1 MLQELIHMTMD
12 RMSNDE
18 YDDLV
23 VEDEWIDAVGENIKR
38 ELKKSLTP
46 RSKDFRI
53 RGSNV
58 GRPACVLQMQ
68 KSGAEPSR
76 KPYHF
81 VMQMLHGYMIE
92 EIMTLILKVADA
104 NITGGKAKVSLDLE
118 GVTIKG
124 EDDVQIDGKEFD
136 VKSCS
141 PWAFANKWSEGYRG
155 LRKSDNFGYVGQ
167 LMAYSE
173 AQSIPV
179 GGWIV
184 VNKSNGEVMVVDA
197 DDSPSERKIVLDKM
211 KATVRTIDRDAPFK
225 RCFDPIEDSYKR
237 TLTGRK
243 YLSRDNCGMCDFKT
257 SCYPGVQYK
266 AQPESTA
273 VNPPFKWYVSED

>member
-12 RMSNDE
+12 KMSNDE

-23 VEDEWIDAVGENIKR
+23 VNDEWIDAVGENIKR
-38 ELKKSLTP
+38 ELKKSLSP
-46 RSKDFRI
+46 RPEDFRI
-53 RGSNV
+53 RSSNV
-58 GRPACVLQMQ
+58 GRPTCVLQMQ
-68 KSGAEPSR
+68 KSEAKPAR

-92 EIMTLILKVADA
+92 EIMTLILKVANA
-104 NITGGKAKVSLDLE
+104 NITGGKEKVSLDLE

-124 EDDVQIDGKEFD
+124 EDDIQIEGKEYD

-141 PWAFANKWSEGYRG
+141 PWAFTNKWSEGYG
-155 LRKSDNFGYVGQ
+155 KLKASDNFGYVGQ

-173 AQSIPV
+173 AQNIPV

-184 VNKSNGEVMVVDA
+184 VNKSSGEVAVVDA
-197 DDSPSERKIVLDKM
+197 DNSPSERKEVLDKL
-211 KATVRTIDRDAPFK
+211 KSTVRTITSDAPFK
-225 RCFDPIEDSYKR
+225 RCFDPLEDSFRKKP
-237 TLTGRK
+237 TGRK
-243 YLSRDNCGMCDFKT
+243 FLDRNNCGMCDYKT

-273 VNPPFKWYVSED
+273 INPPFKWYVSEV

>member
-12 RMSNDE
+12 KMSNDE

-23 VEDEWIDAVGENIKR
+23 VNDEWIDAVGENIKR
-38 ELKKSLTP
+38 ELKKSLSP
-46 RSKDFRI
+46 RPEDFRI
-53 RGSNV
+53 RSSNV
-58 GRPACVLQMQ
+58 GRPTCVLQMQ
-68 KSGAEPSR
+68 KSGAKAAR

-92 EIMTLILKVADA
+92 EIMTLILKVANA
-104 NITGGKAKVSLDLE
+104 NITGGKEKVSLDLE

-124 EDDVQIDGKEFD
+124 EDDIQIEGKEYD

-141 PWAFANKWSEGYRG
+141 PWAFTNKWSEGYG
-155 LRKSDNFGYVGQ
+155 KLKASDNFGYVGQ

-173 AQSIPV
+173 AQNIPV

-184 VNKSNGEVMVVDA
+184 VNKSSGEVAVVDA
-197 DDSPSERKIVLDKM
+197 DNSPSERKEVLDKL
-211 KATVRTIDRDAPFK
+211 KSTVRTITSDAPFK
-225 RCFDPIEDSYKR
+225 RCFDPLEDSFRKKP
-237 TLTGRK
+237 TGRK
-243 YLSRDNCGMCDFKT
+243 FLDRNNCGMCDYKT

-273 VNPPFKWYVSED
+273 INPPFKWYVSEV

>member
-12 RMSNDE
+12 KMSNDE

-23 VEDEWIDAVGENIKR
+23 VNDEWIDAVGENIKK
-38 ELKKSLTP
+38 ELKKSLSP
-46 RSKDFRI
+46 RPEDFRI
-53 RGSNV
+53 RSSNV
-58 GRPACVLQMQ
+58 GRPTCVLQMQ
-68 KSGAEPSR
+68 KSGAKPAR

-92 EIMTLILKVADA
+92 EIMTLILKVANA
-104 NITGGKAKVSLDLE
+104 NITGGKEKVSLDLE

-124 EDDVQIDGKEFD
+124 EDDIQIEGKEYD

-141 PWAFANKWSEGYRG
+141 PWAFTNKWSEGYG
-155 LRKSDNFGYVGQ
+155 KLKASDNFGYVGQ

-173 AQSIPV
+173 AQNIPV

-184 VNKSNGEVMVVDA
+184 VNKSSGEVAVVDA
-197 DDSPSERKIVLDKM
+197 DNSPSERKEVLDKL
-211 KATVRTIDRDAPFK
+211 KSTVRTITSDAPFK
-225 RCFDPIEDSYKR
+225 RCFDPLEDSFRKKP
-237 TLTGRK
+237 TGRK
-243 YLSRDNCGMCDFKT
+243 FLDRNNCGMCDYKT

-273 VNPPFKWYVSED
+273 INPPFKWYVSEV

>member
-12 RMSNDE
+12 QMSNDE
-18 YDDLV
+18 YDTLV
-23 VEDEWIDAVGENIKR
+23 IKDEWIDAVGENLKR
-38 ELKKSLTP
+38 ELKKSLSP
-46 RSKDFRI
+46 RDKNFRL

-58 GRPACVLQMQ
+58 GRPTCVLQMQ

-104 NITGGKAKVSLDLE
+104 NITGGKSKVSLNIED
-118 GVTIKG
+118 VTING
-124 EDDVQIDGKEFD
+124 EDDIQIDHKEYD

-141 PWAFANKWSEGYRG
+141 PWAFVNKWKNGYTK
-155 LRKSDNFGYVGQ
+155 LKATDNFGYVGQ
-167 LMAYSE
+167 LNAYAE
-173 AQSIPV
+173 AQSIDL

-184 VNKSNGEVMVVDA
+184 VNKSTGEVLVVDA
-197 DDSPSERKIVLDKM
+197 DNSPVERQKVLDNLKS
-211 KATVRTIDRDAPFK
+211 TVHTIKSDVPFK
-225 RCFDPIEDSYKR
+225 RCFDPVEDHYKKR
-237 TLTGRK
+237 ATGRK
-243 YLSRDNCGMCDFKT
+243 YLSNENCGMCDFKT

-273 VNPPFKWYVSED
+273 MHPPFKWYLSED

>member
-1 MLQELIHMTMD
+1 MLQELIHITMD
-12 RMSNDE
+12 QMSNDE

-38 ELKKSLTP
+38 ELKKSLSP
-46 RSKDFRI
+46 RPKDFRI

-58 GRPACVLQMQ
+58 GRPTCVLQMQ

-92 EIMTLILKVADA
+92 EIMTLILKVANA

-124 EDDVQIDGKEFD
+124 EDDIQIEGKEYD

-141 PWAFANKWSEGYRG
+141 PWAFTNKWSEGYG
-155 LRKSDNFGYVGQ
+155 KLKSSDNFGYVGQ

-173 AQSIPV
+173 AQNIPV

-184 VNKSNGEVMVVDA
+184 VNKSSGEVAVVDA
-197 DDSPSERKIVLDKM
+197 DNSPSERKEVLDKL
-211 KATVRTIDRDAPFK
+211 KSTVRTVTSDAPFK
-225 RCFDPIEDSYKR
+225 RCFDPIEDSFRKKP
-237 TLTGRK
+237 TGRK
-243 YLSRDNCGMCDFKT
+243 FLDRNNCGMCDYKT
-257 SCYPGVQYK
+257 SCYPGVKYK

-273 VNPPFKWYVSED
+273 VNPPFKWYVSEV